1 LLNLVVTN
9 LEPRQFLTN
18 PLRASMLTSKDVNDS
33 LEEWAGSLN
42 HPESWW
48 GVFRVKGI
56 ADKNILF
63 KELGNAT
70 ERFSIDSFRK
80 DEGNSL
86 LNIWLAFLE
95 LH

>member
-1 LLNLVVTN
+1 
-9 LEPRQFLTN
+9 
-18 PLRASMLTSKDVNDS
+18 MLASKDVTDNLD
-33 LEEWAGSLN
+33 EWASSLG

-48 GVFRVKGI
+48 SVFRAQYI
-56 ADKNILF
+56 TDKNILF

-80 DEGNSL
+80 DESNSL
-86 LNIWLAFLE
+86 LCIWLAFLE